1 MATGNDGKLAPEVV
15 HQLVETHAGE
25 LRAFL
30 TGLLRD
36 HDLVDEVFQLTFSK
50 ALQSGGQ
57 SKEETRKGW
66 LFRVAYH
73 EAMALLRRNK
83 IDKKSLK
90 NLCHTTEF
98 FWTETPDR
106 RLLANEHREQINQ
119 AVSKLPEN
127 QQTVLIARIYQN
139 KKFNEI
145 AQEFGLPLGTVLTRM
160 RLAIKTLSKQ
170 IDNPS
175 ENP

>member
-1 MATGNDGKLAPEVV
+1 MTTGNDGKLDPEIVQ
-15 HQLVETHAGE
+15 QLFETYARE

-36 HDLVDEVFQLTFSK
+36 HDLVDEVIQLTFSK

-73 EAMALLRRNK
+73 ESMGLIRRDK
-83 IDKKSLK
+83 IHRKSLN
-90 NLCHTTEF
+90 NLCQTTSAY
-98 FWTETPDR
+98 WTETPEQQ
-106 RLLANEHREQINQ
+106 LLDSENIKQIRT
-119 AVSKLPEN
+119 ALEKLPES
-127 QQTVLIARIYQN
+127 QQAVVIARIYQS
-139 KKFNEI
+139 KTFNEI
-145 AQEFGLPLGTVLTRM
+145 AQEFDLPLGTVLTRM
-160 RLAIKTLSKQ
+160 RLAMKTLSRQ

-175 ENP
+175 KSP

>member
-1 MATGNDGKLAPEVV
+1 MTTGNDGKLDPEIV
-15 HQLVETHAGE
+15 HQLFETYSLE

-30 TGLLRD
+30 TGMLRD
-36 HDLVDEVFQLTFSK
+36 HDLVDEVIQLTFSK

-73 EAMALLRRNK
+73 ESMGLIRRNK
-83 IDKKSLK
+83 IHRKSLN
-90 NLCHTTEF
+90 NLCQTTSPY
-98 FWTETPDR
+98 WTETPGQQ
-106 RLLANEHREQINQ
+106 LLETENIDQIRTAVENLPESQQ
-119 AVSKLPEN
+119 AV
-127 QQTVLIARIYQN
+127 VIARIYQS
-139 KKFNEI
+139 KTFNEI

-160 RLAIKTLSKQ
+160 RLAIITLSKQ

-175 ENP
+175 ENS

>member
-1 MATGNDGKLAPEVV
+1 LATGNDGKLAPEIV
-15 HQLVETHAGE
+15 HQLVETHAVE

-30 TGLLRD
+30 TGLLRN

-73 EAMALLRRNK
+73 ESMALLRRNK
-83 IDKKSLK
+83 IHKKSLN
-90 NLCHTTEF
+90 NLSHTTNA
-98 FWTETPDR
+98 FWTETPEQG
-106 RLLANEHREQINQ
+106 LLEDENREQIRQ
-119 AVSKLPEN
+119 ALSNLPEN
-127 QQTVLIARIYQN
+127 QQAIVIARIYQN
-139 KKFNEI
+139 KTFNEI

-170 IDNPS
+170 IDHPS

>member
-1 MATGNDGKLAPEVV
+1 LATGNDGKLDPEIV
-15 HQLVETHAGE
+15 HQLFETHATD

-36 HDLVDEVFQLTFSK
+36 HDLVDEILQLTFSK
-50 ALQSGGQ
+50 ALQSGGH

-73 EAMALLRRNK
+73 EAMALIRQDK
-83 IDKKSLK
+83 IHRKSLT
-90 NLCHTTEF
+90 NLCHTTSAY
-98 FWTETPDR
+98 WTEAPDQ
-106 RLLANEHREQINQ
+106 RLLENENIEQIRLALNN
-119 AVSKLPEN
+119 LPEN
-127 QQTVLIARIYQN
+127 QQAVVIARIYQN
-139 KKFNEI
+139 KTFNEI

-160 RLAIKTLSKQ
+160 RLAIKTLSRQ

-175 ENP
+175 EDH

>member
-1 MATGNDGKLAPEVV
+1 M
-15 HQLVETHAGE
+15 
-25 LRAFL
+25 
-30 TGLLRD
+30 GLLRN
-36 HDLVDEVFQLTFSK
+36 HDLVDDVFQLTFSK

-73 EAMALLRRNK
+73 ESMALLRRNK
-83 IDKKSLK
+83 IHKKSLN
-90 NLCHTTEF
+90 NLSQTANA
-98 FWTETPDR
+98 FWTETPEQG
-106 RLLANEHREQINQ
+106 LLENEHREQIRQ
-119 AVSKLPEN
+119 ALSNLPEN
-127 QQTVLIARIYQN
+127 QQTVVIARIYQN
-139 KKFNEI
+139 KTFNEI

-175 ENP
+175 KNP

>member
-1 MATGNDGKLAPEVV
+1 MATGNDGKLAPEIV
-15 HQLVETHAGE
+15 HQLVDTHAVE

-30 TGLLRD
+30 AGLLRN

-73 EAMALLRRNK
+73 EAMALLRRKK
-83 IDKKSLK
+83 IDRKSLT
-90 NLCHTTEF
+90 NLSHMSSP
-98 FWTETPDR
+98 FWMEAPEQG
-106 RLLANEHREQINQ
+106 LLDLENQQQIQRALN
-119 AVSKLPEN
+119 SLPEN
-127 QQTVLIARIYQN
+127 QRAVVTARIYEN
-139 KKFNEI
+139 KTFNEI
-145 AQEFGLPLGTVLTRM
+145 AQESGIPLGTVLTRM

-170 IDNPS
+170 IDPPS
-175 ENP
+175 EHS

>member
-1 MATGNDGKLAPEVV
+1 MTTGNDGKLDPEIV
-15 HQLVETHAGE
+15 HQLFETYEKE

-36 HDLVDEVFQLTFSK
+36 HDLVDDVIQLTFSK

-73 EAMALLRRNK
+73 EAMGLIRRNK
-83 IDKKSLK
+83 IHRNSLN
-90 NLCHTTEF
+90 NLCQTTSAD
-98 FWTETPDR
+98 WSETPEQQ
-106 RLLANEHREQINQ
+106 LLDSEKIKQIQ
-119 AVSKLPEN
+119 MALDHLPEN
-127 QQTVLIARIYQN
+127 QKVVVIARIYQS
-139 KKFNEI
+139 KTFSEI
-145 AQEFGLPLGTVLTRM
+145 AQEYGLPLGTVLTRM
-160 RLAIKTLSKQ
+160 RLAIKTLSRQ

>member
-1 MATGNDGKLAPEVV
+1 LTTGNDGKLDPEIVQ
-15 HQLVETHAGE
+15 QLFETYARE

-36 HDLVDEVFQLTFSK
+36 HDLVDEVVQLTFSK

-73 EAMALLRRNK
+73 ESMGLIRRNK
-83 IDKKSLK
+83 IHRKSLN
-90 NLCHTTEF
+90 NLCQTTNAY
-98 FWTETPDR
+98 WTETPEQQ
-106 RLLANEHREQINQ
+106 LLDSENIKQIRMALENLPESQQ
-119 AVSKLPEN
+119 AV
-127 QQTVLIARIYQN
+127 VVARIYQS
-139 KKFNEI
+139 KTFNEI
-145 AQEFGLPLGTVLTRM
+145 AQEFELPLGTVLTRM
-160 RLAIKTLSKQ
+160 RLAMKTLSRQ

-175 ENP
+175 ENR

>member
-1 MATGNDGKLAPEVV
+1 MTTGNDGKLDPEIV
-15 HQLVETHAGE
+15 HQLFETYVKE

-36 HDLVDEVFQLTFSK
+36 HDYVDEVIQLTFSK

-57 SKEETRKGW
+57 SNEETRKGW

-73 EAMALLRRNK
+73 ESMGLIRRNK
-83 IDKKSLK
+83 IHKKSLN
-90 NLCHTTEF
+90 NLCQTTKSY
-98 FWTETPDR
+98 WTETPGQQ
-106 RLLANEHREQINQ
+106 LLETENIEQIRMALQ
-119 AVSKLPEN
+119 KLPEN
-127 QQTVLIARIYQN
+127 QRAVVIARIYES
-139 KKFNEI
+139 KTFNEI
-145 AQEFGLPLGTVLTRM
+145 ASEFGLPLGTVLTRM
-160 RLAIKTLSKQ
+160 RLAMKTLSRQ